1 MTLIWALRSRLEK
14 QPTDLRRR
22 HHYLRDGTLVSSR
35 PFRHKSVVSESRRA
49 LLQLVVELKLNVDGD
64 DIFRLALAPLSQDSI
79 CLSILSERQLLH
91 FPRRRNPINCSLARR
106 SNGLFAPLTVVERFR
121 GAAAFIRWSVLPN
134 ASLLGSISQCSPRV
148 REDARFSIHAPN
160 ILSCAP
166 DCPAIATGNRN

>member
-1 MTLIWALRSRLEK
+1 MLEQPDVSPDLLLI
-14 QPTDLRRR
+14 
-22 HHYLRDGTLVSSR
+22 SSR
-35 PFRHKSVVSESRRA
+35 PFRHKSVVSESRLPASAGRRKP
-49 LLQLVVELKLNVDGD
+49 KLNVDGD

-79 CLSILSERQLLH
+79 YLSIVSERQLLH

-106 SNGLFAPLTVVERFR
+106 SNGLFAPLTVVERFH

-134 ASLLGSISQCSPRV
+134 ASLLGSISQRSPRV